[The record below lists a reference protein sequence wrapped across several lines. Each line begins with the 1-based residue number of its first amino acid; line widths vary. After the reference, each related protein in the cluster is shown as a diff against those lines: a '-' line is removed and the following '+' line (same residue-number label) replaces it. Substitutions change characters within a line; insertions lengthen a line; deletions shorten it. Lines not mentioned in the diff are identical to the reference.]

1 MSAPTSYWGLMF
13 RFIFRRLVVMPFL
26 LFGIVTISFAISRFI
41 PSDPLISI
49 VGERQLNNPVV
60 VAAAKQ
66 RWGLDKSIFGQYTSY
81 MGNLVKGDL
90 GISFRTKTPVVG
102 DIIDRLPATFELAFT
117 AMFFGTVGGVLL
129 GVLAASRRN
138 KFADHVSRLFAL
150 VGSSLP
156 VFWLGL
162 VVLYVFYA
170 RLGFMPG
177 PGRLPPRV
185 DSPEH
190 ITGFYLFD
198 AILTGNFG
206 LVWPITQR
214 LLLPAFALGWG
225 LMGIISRLVRSSM
238 LDELQADYVRTARAK
253 GLTERMVFCKHAL
266 RNALLPVLTV
276 LGFSI
281 ASLLTGAVLTET
293 IFSWNGV
300 GSYAVAATRS
310 LDYPAINGVCILGG
324 IVFLISNLVT
334 DVLYAYADPK
344 IRLT

>member
-1 MSAPTSYWGLMF
+1 
-13 RFIFRRLVVMPFL
+13 MPFL

-49 VGERQLNNPVV
+49 VGERQLNDPLIVQ
-60 VAAAKQ
+60 AAKE
-66 RWGLDKSIFGQYTSY
+66 RWGLDKSMFGQYTSY
-81 MGNLVKGDL
+81 VSNLAKGDL

-102 DIIDRLPATFELAFT
+102 DLLERLPATFELAIT
-117 AMFFGTVGGVLL
+117 AMFFGAIGGVLL
-129 GVLAASRRN
+129 GVLAASKRN
-138 KFADHVSRLFAL
+138 KLADHVSRLFAL

-162 VVLYVFYA
+162 VLLYVFYA
-170 RLGFMPG
+170 RLGLMPG
-177 PGRLPPRV
+177 PGRLPSRV
-185 DSPEH
+185 DAPPDV
-190 ITGFYLFD
+190 TGFYLFD
-198 AILTGNFG
+198 AVVSGKFDLAWSI
-206 LVWPITQR
+206 VQR

-225 LMGIISRLVRSSM
+225 LMGIISRLVRSSV

-253 GLTERMVFCKHAL
+253 GLTERVVLYKHAL

-276 LGFSI
+276 TGFSI

-310 LDYPAINGVCILGG
+310 LDYPAINGICILGG
-324 IVFLISNLVT
+324 IVFLISNIVT

-344 IRLT
+344 IRLA

>member
-1 MSAPTSYWGLMF
+1 M
-13 RFIFRRLVVMPFL
+13 
-26 LFGIVTISFAISRFI
+26 
-41 PSDPLISI
+41 
-49 VGERQLNNPVV
+49 
-60 VAAAKQ
+60 
-66 RWGLDKSIFGQYTSY
+66 FGQYTLY
-81 MGNLVKGDL
+81 MGNLAKGDL

-102 DIIDRLPATFELAFT
+102 DLIDRLPATFELAFT
-117 AMFFGTVGGVLL
+117 AMFFGTIGGVLL

-138 KFADHVSRLFAL
+138 KVTDHVSRLFAL

-170 RLGFMPG
+170 RLGLMPG

-185 DSPEH
+185 DAPND

-198 AILTGNFG
+198 AILSGNFG
-206 LVWPITQR
+206 LVWPIIQR

-253 GLTERMVFCKHAL
+253 GLTESVVFYKHAL

-300 GSYAVAATRS
+300 GSYAVSATRS

-324 IVFLISNLVT
+324 IVFLISNLIT

-344 IRLT
+344 IRLA

>member
-1 MSAPTSYWGLMF
+1 
-13 RFIFRRLVVMPFL
+13 
-26 LFGIVTISFAISRFI
+26 
-41 PSDPLISI
+41 
-49 VGERQLNNPVV
+49 
-60 VAAAKQ
+60 
-66 RWGLDKSIFGQYTSY
+66 
-81 MGNLVKGDL
+81 
-90 GISFRTKTPVVG
+90 
-102 DIIDRLPATFELAFT
+102 
-117 AMFFGTVGGVLL
+117 
-129 GVLAASRRN
+129 
-138 KFADHVSRLFAL
+138 
-150 VGSSLP
+150 
-156 VFWLGL
+156 
-162 VVLYVFYA
+162 
-170 RLGFMPG
+170 
-177 PGRLPPRV
+177 
-185 DSPEH
+185 
-190 ITGFYLFD
+190 
-198 AILTGNFG
+198 
-206 LVWPITQR
+206 
-214 LLLPAFALGWG
+214 
-225 LMGIISRLVRSSM
+225 MGIISRLVRSSM